1 MTASDFNDVWG
12 DEPPT
17 TTLHTTGVVSAR
29 VATNDTPSA
38 VRGYT
43 PSAAN
48 DTPSAA
54 TSTVAAPAAHDDLL
68 RLLQDVHRDLRAAH
82 DAAER
87 RESMALVGALVVAAA
102 VIHYLDKVHSRLQ
115 SLDMHSRG

>member
-17 TTLHTTGVVSAR
+17 TTLYTTGAVSAR

-38 VRGYT
+38 T
-43 PSAAN
+43 N
-48 DTPSAA
+48 DTLRAA